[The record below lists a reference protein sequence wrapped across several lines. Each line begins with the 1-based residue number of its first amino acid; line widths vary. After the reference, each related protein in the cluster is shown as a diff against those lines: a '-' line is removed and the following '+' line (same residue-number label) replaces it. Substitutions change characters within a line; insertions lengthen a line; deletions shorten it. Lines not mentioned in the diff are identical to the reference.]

1 MQGMTNA
8 QIGEV
13 CVLQLKTRSHNARR
27 FRCCTIVTIL
37 TINPFQS
44 LQWPDET
51 ETSSC
56 NSAHGTEKSA
66 AGVSNRDDQL
76 AAAQG
81 RLHILSERCL
91 FARDRLFHYRLA
103 KIC

>member
-13 CVLQLKTRSHNARR
+13 CVLRSNLGAITPAISD
-27 FRCCTIVTIL
+27 CYTIVAIL

-56 NSAHGTEKSA
+56 KSAHGTEQSA
-66 AGVSNRDDQL
+66 AGVKQR
-76 AAAQG
+76 
-81 RLHILSERCL
+81 
-91 FARDRLFHYRLA
+91 
-103 KIC
+103 